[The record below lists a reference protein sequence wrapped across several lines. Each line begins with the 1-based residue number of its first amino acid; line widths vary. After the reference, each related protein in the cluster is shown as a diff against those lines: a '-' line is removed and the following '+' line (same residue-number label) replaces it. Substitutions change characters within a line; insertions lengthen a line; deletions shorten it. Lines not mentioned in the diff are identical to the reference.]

1 MSVAVVF
8 LLLEPFVLLPFSI
21 WLVVFHTELSFV
33 YGPANIF
40 DSLVLFLTTTNIL
53 TILMVFA
60 SNGIQSKLGV
70 FQSPF
75 YALCCPLAALV
86 ISSCFASCLID
97 ARKDGEVKWRGRHYN
112 MKEYANPL
120 Q

>member
-1 MSVAVVF
+1 
-8 LLLEPFVLLPFSI
+8 
-21 WLVVFHTELSFV
+21 
-33 YGPANIF
+33 
-40 DSLVLFLTTTNIL
+40 
-53 TILMVFA
+53 
-60 SNGIQSKLGV
+60 
-70 FQSPF
+70 
-75 YALCCPLAALV
+75 LAALV

>member
-1 MSVAVVF
+1 MGVAVVF

-21 WLVVFHTELSFV
+21 WLAVFRTELSLV

-40 DSLVLFLTTTNIL
+40 HLLVLFLSTINIL
-53 TILMVFA
+53 TILLIFA
-60 SNGIQSKLGV
+60 SNGIQSNLGV

-86 ISSCFASCLID
+86 ISSCFSSCLLD
-97 ARKDGEVKWRGRHYN
+97 ARKDGKVKWRGRHYN
-112 MKEYANPL
+112 MKDYANPL
-120 Q
+120 R